1 MTEPFDPALERAA
14 EAVADQE
21 QPDLEQEAAGDAELR
36 RAVTGLRVIARLAA
50 AHREARRQFLPDR
63 EATAEELP
71 AGENPELREP
81 VFSWGFLRALDR
93 IGEGSFGEVWRAW
106 DPSLE
111 REVALK
117 LRRLTPAPDGGPAL
131 ARTSDPATRHW
142 LEEARRLASVRH
154 PNVLTVYGAAE
165 HAGRAG
171 LWTELVRGESVEERL
186 AREGPL
192 PLREAARIGRDL
204 CHALAAVHNA
214 GLVHGDVKTSNVMLE
229 PSPGGATAATRVVL
243 MDFGAAH
250 AAARGG
256 RKHSPLGSSAGTPL
270 VMAPEVLGGEPATAA
285 ADLYSVG
292 VMLFRMLTGRYPVEA
307 ESIETLRER
316 HERGERLAV
325 NALRHGLPPR
335 FTPILDRALARS
347 PGDRMVSATELARS
361 LEAFAEPGRGRR
373 NALVATGAVVAVLMA
388 IVFAIVALRR
398 PSDTHLVPPE
408 RLPGPQV
415 AAMRFADAAE
425 GVGHGELFGN
435 DEAGVGDVNG
445 DGYADVIVAGAHY
458 SGALYLQGRV
468 ALYLGN
474 RAGRLGAPA
483 WTAYGRSAGD
493 YFGAYVAAAGDVN
506 GDGLADVL
514 ITDQC
519 ARPSDHQEVRSVSL
533 FLGSP
538 RGLEPEPVSRIMGW
552 QPHAGFG
559 MGISGIGDV
568 NHDGYG
574 DVVIGAN
581 NYTHSNPYEGAVFVY
596 YGGPHGLGSRPDWV
610 LYGGARDAWLGFL
623 VTRAGDVNGDGY
635 PDLLV
640 GAPGWKGKHTS
651 VVGRV
656 MLFAGGPHGL
666 ATRPLWTGEGDQ
678 PGGAFGYA
686 VGGVGDVN
694 HDGYDDFV
702 VMQPGWSGRGTRE
715 GRALLYLGG
724 PHGPAAKPVWTGQGF
739 SSASGISTGGAG
751 IGDVNGDGIPDI
763 LVGSGLYSA
772 SLDRRQL
779 GVVGVFLSPR
789 DPHER
794 HPAWYFAGDDPGTP
808 IAAWLSPAGDFNGD
822 GLADMVVGQSGW
834 YRGDQRGRVLLFLG
848 QGTPLPR

>member
-1 MTEPFDPALERAA
+1 MPEPIDPAIERAA
-14 EAVADQE
+14 EAVADE
-21 QPDLEQEAAGDAELR
+21 AIPDWVPDVAGSPELR
-36 RAVTGLRVIARLAA
+36 RAVTGLRIIARLAA
-50 AHREARRQFLPDR
+50 AHREARRQLLPER
-63 EATAEELP
+63 EATTEHSP
-71 AGENPELREP
+71 AGESPELREP

-93 IGEGSFGEVWRAW
+93 LGEGSFGEVWRAW

-117 LRRLTPAPDGGPAL
+117 LRRLTPAPAGGPPL

-165 HAGRAG
+165 HEGRAG
-171 LWTELVRGESVEERL
+171 LWTELVRGESVEDRL

-192 PLREAARIGRDL
+192 ALREAARIGRDL
-204 CHALAAVHNA
+204 CHALVAVHDA
-214 GLVHGDVKTSNVMLE
+214 GLVHGDVKTANVMLE
-229 PSPGGATAATRVVL
+229 PSPRDATGATRVVL

-256 RKHSPLGSSAGTPL
+256 RTRSPLDSSAGTPL
-270 VMAPEVLGGEPATAA
+270 VMAPEVLGGEPASPA

-307 ESIETLRER
+307 ESLEALRER
-316 HERGERLAV
+316 HERGERLAATAV
-325 NALRHGLPPR
+325 RPGLPPPFVR
-335 FTPILDRALARS
+335 VLNRALAGA
-347 PGDRMVSATELARS
+347 PGERPASAAELARA
-361 LEAFAEPGRGRR
+361 LDPFAEPGRGRR
-373 NALVATGAVVAVLMA
+373 MALVATGCAIAVLLA
-388 IVFAIVALRR
+388 ITFAIVAFRH
-398 PSDTHLVPPE
+398 PSDTRLVPPE

-415 AAMRFADAAE
+415 AAMRLADTA
-425 GVGHGELFGN
+425 VGAGKGELFGN

-445 DGYADVIVAGAHY
+445 DGFADVLVGGAHY

-483 WTAYGRSAGD
+483 WTAYGHSAGD
-493 YFGAYVAAAGDVN
+493 YFGAYLGAAGDVN
-506 GDGLADVL
+506 GDGYADVL

-533 FLGSP
+533 YLGSSK
-538 RGLEPEPVSRIMGW
+538 GLEPEPVSRIMGW

-568 NHDGYG
+568 NGDGYG

-581 NYTHSNPYEGAVFVY
+581 NYTHSLPYEGAAFVY
-596 YGGPHGLGSRPDWV
+596 YGGPHGLRPRPDWV
-610 LYGGARDAWLGFL
+610 LYGGARDAWLGYL

-640 GAPGWKGKHTS
+640 GAPGWKGGHTS

-656 MLFAGGPHGL
+656 MLFAGGSHGL
-666 ATRPLWTGEGDQ
+666 ATTPLWTAEGDQ

-694 HDGYDDFV
+694 HDGCADFV
-702 VMQPGWSGRGTRE
+702 VMQPGWSGRGARE

-724 PHGPAAKPVWTGQGF
+724 KHGPAAKPAWTAQGF
-739 SSASGISTGGAG
+739 SSGAGISTGGAG

-789 DPHER
+789 DPRQR
-794 HPAWYFAGDDPGTP
+794 HAAWYHAGDDPGTP
-808 IAAWLSPAGDFNGD
+808 IAAWLAPAGDFNGD
-822 GLADMVVGQSGW
+822 GLADMVVGQPGW
-834 YRGDQRGRVLLFLG
+834 YRGDQRGRVLMFLG
-848 QGTPLPR
+848 QRTPLPR